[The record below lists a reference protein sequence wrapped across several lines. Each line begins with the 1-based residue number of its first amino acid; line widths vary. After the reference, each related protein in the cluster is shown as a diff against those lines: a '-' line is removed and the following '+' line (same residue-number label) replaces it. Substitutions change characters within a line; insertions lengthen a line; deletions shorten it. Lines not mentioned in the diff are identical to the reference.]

1 MQQPNIQLRMD
12 FTKFEVVDTNA
23 LVEVPAPV
31 AGITRRMIE
40 RDGGEVARA
49 TSIVRY
55 EAGRQFPRH
64 SHGLGEEIFV
74 LSGTFTDE
82 HGTYPAGTYL
92 RNPAG
97 SSHQPYTDD
106 GCELFVKLRHLDPQ
120 DQQRVV
126 IDTSAG
132 TWHPGSGPG
141 LQNMLL
147 GGFGGERTVLVRWA
161 PGTQVPPH
169 THATVEETLVLT
181 GELQDEFHR
190 YPAGTWFRA
199 PRGSTHAPF
208 STGGAL
214 ILIKIGHVR
223 EA

>member
-1 MQQPNIQLRMD
+1 MQQPDIQLRMD
-12 FTKFEVVDTNA
+12 FTRFEVVDTAA
-23 LVEVPAPV
+23 LAEVPAPV
-31 AGITRRMIE
+31 PGITRRMIE

-55 EAGRQFPRH
+55 EAGRKFPRH
-64 SHGLGEEIFV
+64 THDLGEEIFV
-74 LSGTFTDE
+74 LSGTFADE
-82 HGTYPAGTYL
+82 HGRYPAGTYL

-97 SSHQPYTDD
+97 SSHRPYTDD

-126 IDTSAG
+126 IDTSGG

-141 LQNMLL
+141 VQNMLL
-147 GGFGGERTVLVRWA
+147 GRFGGERTVLVRWA

-169 THATVEETLVLT
+169 THATVEETLVLS
-181 GELQDEFHR
+181 GELQDEYHR

-208 STGGAL
+208 STEGAL
-214 ILIKIGHVR
+214 ILIKVGHVR

>member
-1 MQQPNIQLRMD
+1 MQQPDIRLRMD
-12 FTKFEVVDTNA
+12 FTKFEVVDTAA

-55 EAGRQFPRH
+55 EAGGRFPRH
-64 SHGLGEEIFV
+64 THDLGEEILV
-74 LSGTFTDE
+74 LTGTFADE
-82 HGTYPAGTYL
+82 HGSYPAGTYL

-106 GCELFVKLRHLDPQ
+106 GCELFVKLRHLDLQ
-120 DQQRVV
+120 DQQRLVV
-126 IDTSAG
+126 DTSSG

-147 GGFGGERTVLVRWA
+147 GGFGSERTVLVRWA

-169 THATVEETLVLT
+169 THATVEETLVLS

-208 STGGAL
+208 STSGAL